1 MVDLVAVAVAKTQAQ
16 KEIRHQD
23 LAHQDLHIHY
33 HMELLLDMVVT
44 VVVDIVDL
52 QTTVMVVAAVVPVLM
67 EVPNLTEANPLVR
80 VVLEEHLLLEETPT
94 PLQVVA
100 VEDVGT
106 LIQIEKMV
114 EQLVPVVALPVVVMV
129 LVKKLTRV
137 IQLFLVAGVTG

>member
-1 MVDLVAVAVAKTQAQ
+1 MAAAVAKTQAQ
-16 KEIRHQD
+16 QEHHHQD
-23 LAHQDLHIHY
+23 LVHQDLHIHY
-33 HMELLLDMVVT
+33 HMELLLGMAVM
-44 VVVDIVDL
+44 VVVDIMDL

-106 LIQIEKMV
+106 LIQMYRMV
-114 EQLVPVVALPVVVMV
+114 EQLVPVVVVPV
-129 LVKKLTRV
+129 
-137 IQLFLVAGVTG
+137 A